1 MKTPEELNNAWRKT
15 ASTLYRKPDDSKIF
29 GSVELDITDLQA
41 YIFQKRKQGLKIT
54 LTHFFTLATARA
66 IKERLPELNTYI
78 RRGNVRQHEKITATV
93 SVLLRENEMGSVKVE
108 DVEKMNY
115 DSLVAFLQNKIT
127 EARKGTEND
136 TMQMK
141 ETIAAIPW
149 PFRNMA
155 YWLIKKMLVDWGLS
169 FKGVSANNF
178 GSYIVSNIG
187 SLGLDNGYPALFPA
201 ANISFVLIMGGVKKV
216 PLVINDEIK
225 IRTVITLAAAL
236 DHRVVDASHAGILFK
251 YYKKMVETP
260 EILEVSLK

>member
-1 MKTPEELNNAWRKT
+1 MKSPKDLNNAWRKT
-15 ASTLYRKPDDSKIF
+15 ASTLYKKPDDSKIF
-29 GSVELDITDLQA
+29 GSVELDITDLQE
-41 YIFQKRKQGLKIT
+41 YIAQKRKEDLKIT

-93 SVLLRENEMGSVKVE
+93 SVLLRENEMSSVKVE
-108 DVEKMNY
+108 DVDKLNY
-115 DSLVAFLQNKIT
+115 SQLVDFLQHKII

-141 ETIAAIPW
+141 DTIAAIPW
-149 PFRNMA
+149 PFRNMV
-155 YWLIKKMLVDWGLS
+155 YWFVKKMLVDWGLS

-201 ANISFVLIMGGVKKV
+201 ANISFVLIMGGVKKI
-216 PLVINDEIK
+216 PMVIDDEIK

-251 YYKKMVETP
+251 YYKKMVRNP
-260 EILEVSLK
+260 QVLE